1 MLNVARRGAVTVA
14 VLLAAMIAS
23 ALAPLVANVI
33 APSVID
39 AGTTALA
46 SEATPIFEDAAVVD
60 IQPASQSPRA
70 ELHDAM
76 RKLWSD
82 HASYT
87 REYIVAVI
95 AGLPDKDAISQRLM
109 QNQNDIGAVVARY
122 YGSESGGKLTGL
134 LKEHI
139 LTAGELVAAAKAG
152 NAAKTD
158 SVDTKWHANADEI
171 ADFLH
176 GANANGWATATV
188 RNAMYVHC
196 AETRS
201 MVEHRLSKDYAAEI
215 QDADAISQ
223 QVLLI
228 ADMLSDGIVAQ
239 FPAKFAA
246 AKKGD

>member
-1 MLNVARRGAVTVA
+1 MSNYARRGAVTVA

-23 ALAPLVANVI
+23 ALAPLVSSVI
-33 APSVID
+33 APTV
-39 AGTTALA
+39 T
-46 SEATPIFEDAAVVD
+46 EPAAVV
-60 IQPASQSPRA
+60 PGEAASPIFMDAALVDAQQSSRA
-70 ELHDAM
+70 ELHDSM

-95 AGLPDKDAISQRLM
+95 AGLPDKDALTLRLM
-109 QNQNDIGAVVARY
+109 QNQTDIGAAVARY
-122 YGSESGGKLTGL
+122 YGLEAGGKLTGL

-139 LTAGELVAAAKAG
+139 LTAGEMIAAAKSG
-152 NAAKTD
+152 SAAKTD
-158 SVDTKWHANADEI
+158 SVDTKWHANADEL
-171 ADFLH
+171 AEFLH
-176 GANANGWATATV
+176 GANANGWDTAKV

-201 MVEHRLSKDYAAEI
+201 MVEHRLRKDYAGEI

-223 QVLLI
+223 QVLTM

-239 FPAKFAA
+239 FPEKFGA
-246 AKKGD
+246 AKKGS